1 MRELA
6 VEEAGGQKFV
16 VKTLSSTFSLFF
28 AFPGVSWK
36 SVPLQ
41 TKIETFFWA

>member
-16 VKTLSSTFSLFF
+16 VKTLSSTFSLFLH
-28 AFPGVSWK
+28 FPGYRGKVSA
-36 SVPLQ
+36 PD
-41 TKIETFFWA
+41 